1 MSAFLTPPVTDE
13 LPIALRAYAAPTF
26 RVLPD
31 KYAAPPKATRK
42 SSVMPSSGRVLIFD
56 TETTSDAA
64 QSLRFGTYQYRSG
77 DVLHESGI
85 FYDPEGLTPNELLT
99 MRVHAD
105 ANGLMLRTR
114 EEFVDEVFFAQAYQH
129 RATIVGF
136 NLPFDISRLAI
147 RHGTARVPLDSETA
161 TMRGAFT
168 FALSRQKIYPTIR
181 VKHMSQKAA
190 SISFAAPMRQ
200 PDSRGHRNRGIR
212 SGIRR
217 GHFVDVKTLA
227 NAVFARGFSLSSLS
241 QFLQAPHPK
250 LDFDDFTGPVTEDM
264 VRYAVRDV
272 QTTWECYADLID
284 RFSKLNLTRTT
295 PEKVYS
301 EASIGKGYI
310 REMGIVP
317 WREAQPDIPRHIL
330 ARIMSSYYGGRSEV
344 RIRREI
350 RRVMLCDFL
359 SMYPTV
365 CTLMGLWRFVIA
377 DGMTWRDTTDET
389 RAFLDRI
396 DLEGLQSQATW
407 AQLTTLVRV
416 LPDVD
421 IFPVRAGYENEVATT
436 IGANNLTAKW
446 PLWFTLADCIAAKL
460 LTGKVP
466 EIVEAMTFSP
476 AEVQAGLRPINIAGK
491 PEYRVDPVTTDFF
504 KRVIE
509 LRQSVK
515 RDMKAAIGDERV
527 RLDTEQHA
535 LKICANSTSY
545 GIWVEVNVETRPF
558 RKNVTVHSATCDPFS
573 FKTDKAEMPGTYF
586 HPLLATLITGAA
598 RLMLAIAERLIID
611 QGLEWSFCDTD
622 SMAIARPED
631 MASDEFARR
640 SATVVGWF
648 AALNPYEFGGS
659 ILKIEDVN
667 ASLETG
673 KPEPLH
679 CLAISSKRY
688 ALFNFAPD
696 GTPSMRKV
704 SAHGLGHL
712 LKPYDKDTAPANLPV
727 PDDSVLGDGIERWH
741 CDLWH
746 HIVIAMLGDT
756 PDQVRLDYHPALRNP
771 AISRYSATS
780 PELLGWFK
788 RYNATRPYRDQVKPF
803 GFLLSM
809 TEKFGFG
816 GERVVTT
823 PTKGRRKKIGKMK
836 PIAPFDTDH
845 AVALASAFD
854 RDTDQPVPV
863 SALKTYANALS
874 QYHLSPESKFLN
886 ADYDDRGT
894 TIRRHVRMIE
904 TRHIGKESHD
914 WERQAIIGLSADSEI
929 EYGIAAG
936 ERGEFVEKLRAFI
949 SECGERKAA
958 VMLGLSVSRLKG
970 FTSAPDIRGSDGP
983 ARKIAAKLPAAL
995 ALQAK
1000 LSHERQ
1006 AKINILNEEVN
1017 RDGLRAVARRLGV
1030 DPSNLRRKLTRRPNI
1045 DRMGRRTDDGDHDPQ
1060 ASS

>member
-1 MSAFLTPPVTDE
+1 MSTFQTPPVTDE
-13 LPIALRAYAAPTF
+13 LPVALRAYAAPTF

-31 KYAAPPKATRK
+31 KNAAPPKAPRK
-42 SSVMPSSGRVLIFD
+42 SSVTPSSGRVLIFD

-77 DVLHESGI
+77 DVLDETGI
-85 FYDPEGLTPNELLT
+85 FYEPDGVTPDELVTLQAY
-99 MRVHAD
+99 AD
-105 ANGLMLRTR
+105 ANSLILRTR
-114 EEFVDEVFFAQAYQH
+114 EGFVDDVFFSQAYQH

-200 PDSRGHRNRGIR
+200 PNMRGERNRGIR

-227 NAVFARGFSLSSLS
+227 NAIFARGFSLLSLS
-241 QFLQAPHPK
+241 QFLQVQNPK
-250 LDFDDFTGPVTEDM
+250 LDYDDFTGPVTDEM

-272 QTTWECYADLID
+272 QATWECYAELID
-284 RFSKLNLTRTT
+284 RFGKLNLIRTT

-317 WREAQPDIPRHIL
+317 WRDAQPDIPRDIL

-350 RRVMLCDFL
+350 RQVMLCDFL

-365 CTLMGLWRFVIA
+365 CTLMGLWQFVIA
-377 DGMTWRDTTDET
+377 DGMTWWDTTDET
-389 RAFLDRI
+389 RAFLDRV
-396 DLEGLQSQATW
+396 DLEALQSQATW
-407 AQLTTLVRV
+407 GQLTTLVRV
-416 LPDVD
+416 LPEAD
-421 IFPVRAGYENEVATT
+421 IFPVRAGYEGEAATT
-436 IGANNLTAKW
+436 IGANYLSSEW

-460 LTGKVP
+460 LTGKAPRV
-466 EIVEAMTFSP
+466 VEATTFLP
-476 AEVQAGLRPINIAGK
+476 GEVQSGLRPINIAGK
-491 PEYRVDPVTTDFF
+491 AEYGVDPVTTDFF

-515 RDMKAAIGDERV
+515 RDVKAATGDERV

-545 GIWVEVNVETRPF
+545 GIWVEVNVETRPL
-558 RKNVTVHSATCDPFS
+558 RKSVTVHSATCDPFS

-598 RLMLAIAERLIID
+598 RLMLAISERLIID

-622 SMAIARPED
+622 SMAIAKPGD

-640 SATVVGWF
+640 CATVVEWF

-688 ALFNFAPD
+688 ALFNYAPD
-696 GTPSMRKV
+696 DTPIMRKV

-712 LKPYDKDTAPANLPV
+712 LKPYDKDTAPSNLPV

-756 PDQVRLDYHPALRNP
+756 PDQVRLNYHPALRNP

-816 GERVVTT
+816 RERVVTT
-823 PTKGRRKKIGKMK
+823 PTKGRRKKIGKAK
-836 PIAPFDTDH
+836 PIAPFDTHH
-845 AVALASAFD
+845 AISVASAFD
-854 RDTDQPVPV
+854 RATGQPVAA
-863 SALKTYANALS
+863 SALKTYASALA

-886 ADYDDRGT
+886 ADYYDRGT
-894 TIRRHVRMIE
+894 TIKRHVR
-904 TRHIGKESHD
+904 TTGTQHIGKESHD
-914 WERQAIIGLSADSEI
+914 WERQAVLGLSLDSEVA
-929 EYGIAAG
+929 YGVAPDDAA
-936 ERGEFVEKLRAFI
+936 EKLRSFVAEF
-949 SECGERKAA
+949 GERH
-958 VMLGLSVSRLKG
+958 
-970 FTSAPDIRGSDGP
+970 
-983 ARKIAAKLPAAL
+983 AAKALGITGKRLTALVSASTGTPNDATTQKVAARLPAAIRL
-995 ALQAK
+995 CASLR
-1000 LSHERQ
+1000 HERH
-1006 AKINILNEEVN
+1006 ADLLRLREAVEC
-1017 RDGLRAVARRLGV
+1017 DGLRETARRHGI
-1030 DPSNLRRKLTRRPNI
+1030 DPSNLRRKLGATSAT
-1045 DRMGRRTDDGDHDPQ
+1045 GR
-1060 ASS
+1060 

>member
-1 MSAFLTPPVTDE
+1 MSDFFTQPVTDE
-13 LPIALRAYAAPTF
+13 LPVALRAYAAPTF

-31 KYAAPPKATRK
+31 NNAAPTKTPRK

-77 DVLHESGI
+77 NMLDESGI
-85 FYDPEGLTPNELLT
+85 FYEPDGVTPDELATLKAF
-99 MRVHAD
+99 AD
-105 ANGLMLRTR
+105 VNGVMLRTR
-114 EEFVDEVFFAQAYQH
+114 EDFVDEVFFAQAYQH
-129 RATIVGF
+129 RAAIVGF

-200 PDSRGHRNRGIR
+200 PDSRGERNRGIR

-227 NAVFARGFSLSSLS
+227 NAIFARGFSLSLLS
-241 QFLQAPHPK
+241 KFLNVPHPK
-250 LDFDDFTGPVTEDM
+250 LDFADFTGSVTEEM

-272 QTTWECYADLID
+272 QATWECYADLID
-284 RFSKLNLTRTT
+284 RFGKLNLTRTT

-317 WREAQPDIPRHIL
+317 WREAQPDFPRDIL

-350 RRVMLCDFL
+350 RQVILCDFL

-377 DGMTWRDTTDET
+377 NGMSWRDTTDET

-396 DLEGLQSQATW
+396 NLGALQSRATW
-407 AQLTTLVRV
+407 NELTTLVRV
-416 LPDVD
+416 LPDAD
-421 IFPVRAGYENEVATT
+421 IFPVRAGYANEAATT
-436 IGANNLTAKW
+436 IGANYLTSGD

-460 LTGKVP
+460 LTGKAP
-466 EIVEAMTFSP
+466 EVVEAMTFAP
-476 AEVQAGLRPINIAGK
+476 GEVQTGLRSINIAGK
-491 PEYRVDPVTTDFF
+491 PECRVDPVKTDFF

-509 LRQSVK
+509 LRKSIQRE
-515 RDMKAAIGDERV
+515 RDTATGDDYV

-535 LKICANSTSY
+535 FKICANSTSY

-558 RKNVTVHSATCDPFS
+558 HKSVTVHSATCQPYS
-573 FKTDKAEMPGTYF
+573 FQTDKAEMPGTYF

-598 RLMLAIAERLIID
+598 RLMLAIAERLIVD

-622 SMAIARPED
+622 SMAIAKPDD
-631 MASDEFARR
+631 MPPDEFARR
-640 SATVVGWF
+640 GAFVVDWF
-648 AALNPYEFGGS
+648 GALNPYDFAGS

-667 ASLETG
+667 ASLVTG
-673 KPEPLH
+673 DSHPVY

-688 ALFNFAPD
+688 ALFNYGPD
-696 GTPSMRKV
+696 RTPIMRKV

-712 LKPYDKDTAPANLPV
+712 LKPYDKNNAPTNLPV
-727 PDDSVLGDGIERWH
+727 PDDTVLGDGIARWH
-741 CDLWH
+741 CDLWY
-746 HIVIAMLGDT
+746 HIVIAALGDK

-780 PELLGWFK
+780 PELLAWFK
-788 RYNATRPYRDQVKPF
+788 TYNATRAYRDQVKPF

-816 GERVVTT
+816 SGRVVVST
-823 PTKGRRKKIGKMK
+823 PTKGRRKKIGKLK

-845 AVALASAFD
+845 AVALASVFD
-854 RDTDQPVPV
+854 RDTGQPIAV
-863 SALKTYANALS
+863 SALKSYANALS

-894 TIRRHVRMIE
+894 TFRRHVRMIG
-904 TRHIGKESHD
+904 TQHIGKESHD
-914 WERQAIIGLSADSEI
+914 WERQAVLGLCLDSEI
-929 EYGIAAG
+929 AYGVELDDAAN
-936 ERGEFVEKLRAFI
+936 KLRSFIAEFGKRQAAKALGIRAARLISLASGDAF
-949 SECGERKAA
+949 SGRNKHMERIGARLPRA
-958 VMLGLSVSRLKG
+958 SRLC
-970 FTSAPDIRGSDGP
+970 
-983 ARKIAAKLPAAL
+983 RKLR
-995 ALQAK
+995 
-1000 LSHERQ
+1000 SERY
-1006 AKINILNEEVN
+1006 AELLELRNAVE
-1017 RDGLRAVARRLGV
+1017 RDGLRKTAQRLGL
-1030 DPSNLRRKLTRRPNI
+1030 DPSNLRRRLL
-1045 DRMGRRTDDGDHDPQ
+1045 
-1060 ASS
+1060 

>member
-1 MSAFLTPPVTDE
+1 MSAFLAPPVTDE
-13 LPIALRAYAAPTF
+13 LPVALRAYAAPTF

-31 KYAAPPKATRK
+31 KNAAPPKAPRK
-42 SSVMPSSGRVLIFD
+42 SSVSPSSGRVLIFD

-77 DVLHESGI
+77 DVLDESGI
-85 FYDPEGLTPNELLT
+85 FYDPDGVTADELITL
-99 MRVHAD
+99 RVYAD
-105 ANGLMLRTR
+105 ANGLMLRSR

-136 NLPFDISRLAI
+136 NLPFDIARLAI

-200 PDSRGHRNRGIR
+200 PNMRGERNRGIR

-227 NAVFARGFSLSSLS
+227 NAIFARGFSLLSLS
-241 QFLQAPHPK
+241 QFLQVPNPK
-250 LDFDDFTGPVTEDM
+250 LIYDDFTGPITEDM

-272 QTTWECYADLID
+272 QATWECYAELID
-284 RFSKLNLTRTT
+284 RFGKLNLTRTI

-317 WREAQPDIPRHIL
+317 WREAQPDIPRDIL

-350 RRVMLCDFL
+350 RQVMLCDFL

-377 DGMTWRDTTDET
+377 DGMTWLDTTDET
-389 RAFLDRI
+389 RGLLARI
-396 DLEGLQSQATW
+396 DLEALQSQATW
-407 AQLTTLVRV
+407 GQLTTLVRV
-416 LPDVD
+416 LPDAD
-421 IFPVRAGYENEVATT
+421 IFPVRAGYEDEAATT
-436 IGANNLTAKW
+436 IGANYLSSEW
-446 PLWFTLADCIAAKL
+446 SLWFTLADCIAAKL
-460 LTGKVP
+460 LTGKAPKV
-466 EIVEAMTFSP
+466 VEAITFSP
-476 AEVQAGLRPINIAGK
+476 GEVQSGLHPINIAGK
-491 PEYRVDPVTTDFF
+491 PEYGVDPVTTDFF

-515 RDMKAAIGDERV
+515 REMKAALGDERI

-558 RKNVTVHSATCDPFS
+558 RKSVTVHSATCGPFS
-573 FKTDKAEMPGTYF
+573 FKTNKAEMPGTYF

-622 SMAIARPED
+622 SMAIARPD
-631 MASDEFARR
+631 GMGPDEFAQR
-640 SATVVGWF
+640 SATVVDWF

-688 ALFNFAPD
+688 ALFNYAPD
-696 GTPSMRKV
+696 DTPIMRKV

-712 LKPYDKDTAPANLPV
+712 LKPYDNDTAPANLPV
-727 PDDSVLGDGIERWH
+727 PDNTVLGDGIERWH

-746 HIVIAMLGDT
+746 HIIIAMLGDT

-809 TEKFGFG
+809 TEALGFG
-816 GERVVTT
+816 VERVVAA
-823 PTKGRRKKIGKMK
+823 PRRGRRKKTSKMK

-845 AVALASAFD
+845 AIAVASAFD
-854 RDTDQPVPV
+854 RDTNQPVAA
-863 SALKTYANALS
+863 SALKTYASALV

-894 TIRRHVRMIE
+894 TIRRHVRTTE

-914 WERQAIIGLSADSEI
+914 WERQAMLGLCLDSEVA
-929 EYGIAAG
+929 YGVAPDDVAD
-936 ERGEFVEKLRAFI
+936 KLRSFVAEF
-949 SECGERKAA
+949 GDRKAA
-958 VMLGLSVSRLKG
+958 KALGISAVSLISLISEEEFDGRARLVNQIG
-970 FTSAPDIRGSDGP
+970 LR
-983 ARKIAAKLPAAL
+983 LPAASKL
-995 ALQAK
+995 CVKLRLERYSDLIALRAAV
-1000 LSHERQ
+1000 E
-1006 AKINILNEEVN
+1006 
-1017 RDGLRAVARRLGV
+1017 RDGLRATARRLGT
-1030 DPSNLRRKLTRRPNI
+1030 DSSNLRRQLR
-1045 DRMGRRTDDGDHDPQ
+1045 
-1060 ASS
+1060 SL